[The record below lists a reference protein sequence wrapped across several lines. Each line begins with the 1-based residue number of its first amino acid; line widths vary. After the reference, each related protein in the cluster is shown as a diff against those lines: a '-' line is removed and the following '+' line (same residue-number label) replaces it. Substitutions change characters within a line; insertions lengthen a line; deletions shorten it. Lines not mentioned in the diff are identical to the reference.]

1 MLWSPGSDWRWE
13 WMWSILYWRWC
24 DFCSPIRRLHV
35 RWHTIQ
41 LKGRTETG
49 SDLFLKVQKT
59 HSFSRNTILFS
70 STHFQCH
77 GNAWRSP
84 AAFVSEHTSTWKS
97 SGLTTHAHLQGGDLE
112 WLYWKLPHLYTTWVK
127 FRICKHHVDHH
138 VIAVS
143 TGHRFFYM
151 SLTDWRLSCMV
162 IGFLQKLPMLSLWE
176 FTREWGALHF
186 DRPLYATWHQH
197 HTSSTNQI

>member
-35 RWHTIQ
+35 RWHPIQ
-41 LKGRTETG
+41 LEGRTGTG

-77 GNAWRSP
+77 GKAWSNP

-97 SGLTTHAHLQGGDLE
+97 SSLTTHADLQGGDLE
-112 WLYWKLPHLYTTWVK
+112 WFYWKHTTPSTLYLYTQGK
-127 FRICKHHVDHH
+127 RPDPNFIR
-138 VIAVS
+138 
-143 TGHRFFYM
+143 
-151 SLTDWRLSCMV
+151 SLGRKGIDWLFDDPLL
-162 IGFLQKLPMLSLWE
+162 ISLAGW
-176 FTREWGALHF
+176 TNSGYQWI
-186 DRPLYATWHQH
+186 PLLIWKWIIWLELF
-197 HTSSTNQI
+197 SLE